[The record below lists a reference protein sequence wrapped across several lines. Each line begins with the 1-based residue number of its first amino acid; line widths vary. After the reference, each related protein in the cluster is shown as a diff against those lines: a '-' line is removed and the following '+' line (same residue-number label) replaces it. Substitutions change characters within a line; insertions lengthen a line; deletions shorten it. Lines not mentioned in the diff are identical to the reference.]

1 MKGVSASLLD
11 SSRAAW
17 KVERLWRMYIEL
29 RKYPCLKGLL
39 NIIILKVLKKTIIQV
54 LILLYLG
61 LIKSFGLKIEA
72 LNQEELA
79 TKKPLTQE
87 KKKAVPK

>member
-1 MKGVSASLLD
+1 MCT
-11 SSRAAW
+11 
-17 KVERLWRMYIEL
+17 EL

-72 LNQEELA
+72 LNQEELV
-79 TKKPLTQE
+79 TKKPLTQ
-87 KKKAVPK
+87 

>member
-1 MKGVSASLLD
+1 MC
-11 SSRAAW
+11 
-17 KVERLWRMYIEL
+17 IEL

-72 LNQEELA
+72 LNQEELV